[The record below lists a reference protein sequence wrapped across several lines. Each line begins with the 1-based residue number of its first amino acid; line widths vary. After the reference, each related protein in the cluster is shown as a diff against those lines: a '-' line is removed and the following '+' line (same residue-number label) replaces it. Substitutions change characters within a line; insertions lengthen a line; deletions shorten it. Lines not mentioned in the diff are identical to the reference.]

1 MTDVMDDLS
10 VMWRS
15 APVNPVPDAAIQPKP
30 DVPLEVLE
38 RRICSLAGTL
48 AASTREWLRLIAEF
62 DARKGWTQWGIK
74 SCSHWLSWACS
85 VGPGAARE
93 YVRVATALAAVPALD
108 AAFAKGRLSYSKM
121 RALTRLAGEVDEQ
134 VLLQQGLVHTASQLE
149 RVVRGYRKAQGTR
162 LAQESRRQARWGW
175 DDDGMLVLSARLPAE
190 EGALLVAALDRS
202 RAALDPDDKVTA
214 ADALVGVAEAAL
226 AAGDADSS
234 GDDEHLVV
242 LHADLAVL
250 TDTGIDPPP
259 DARCRIERGPGVESA
274 TAQRISC
281 DAAVLAVL
289 HGADPGEPLRLG
301 RKTRRIPPAL
311 RRALRIR
318 DERCRFPGCHR
329 QRHLQAH
336 HIRHWARGG
345 STDPDNLV
353 LLCRRHHTAVHEGGF
368 AVAVTPAGWEF
379 HRPDGVPIPP
389 SAALRGD
396 PLRDGDIPFH
406 HIRPQQHGER
416 FGLAASVAALFGT

>member
-62 DARKGWTQWGIK
+62 DARKGWAQWGIK

-202 RAALDPDDKVTA
+202 RAALDPDEQ
-214 ADALVGVAEAAL
+214 GHRGRR
-226 AAGDADSS
+226 AGR
-234 GDDEHLVV
+234 G
-242 LHADLAVL
+242 
-250 TDTGIDPPP
+250 GGGR
-259 DARCRIERGPGVESA
+259 AR
-274 TAQRISC
+274 
-281 DAAVLAVL
+281 
-289 HGADPGEPLRLG
+289 
-301 RKTRRIPPAL
+301 RRRHRFL
-311 RRALRIR
+311 RR
-318 DERCRFPGCHR
+318 
-329 QRHLQAH
+329 
-336 HIRHWARGG
+336 
-345 STDPDNLV
+345 
-353 LLCRRHHTAVHEGGF
+353 
-368 AVAVTPAGWEF
+368 
-379 HRPDGVPIPP
+379 
-389 SAALRGD
+389 
-396 PLRDGDIPFH
+396 
-406 HIRPQQHGER
+406 
-416 FGLAASVAALFGT
+416 